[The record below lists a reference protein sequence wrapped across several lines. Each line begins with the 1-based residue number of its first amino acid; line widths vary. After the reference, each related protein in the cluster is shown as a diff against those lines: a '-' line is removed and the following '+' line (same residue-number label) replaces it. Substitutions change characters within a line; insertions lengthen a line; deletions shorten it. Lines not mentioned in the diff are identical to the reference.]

1 MNILVIVGHPNKES
15 FNLAIAEAVMTTLRN
30 NGHNVF
36 FHDLYEEKFSP
47 VLPYA
52 EFPQNAILTPDIT
65 LHCEEIRQA
74 DGIIIIHPEWWGQ
87 PPAILKGWID
97 RVIRPGIAY
106 NFIEGDKGDG
116 IPVGL
121 LKARVALVFNTSNTP
136 KEREQKIFGDPL
148 EILWKNCV
156 FGLCGVKNFYRRN
169 FEVVITSSLAQR
181 IGWLKEVDTII
192 EQYFPPDKTNSE

>member
-1 MNILVIVGHPNKES
+1 MKILVVVGHPNKDS
-15 FNLAIAEAVMTTLRN
+15 FNLAIAERVITSLKN
-30 NGHNVF
+30 NRHDIF

-52 EFPQNAILTPDIT
+52 EFPQNAILTPEIA
-65 LHCEEIRQA
+65 LHCSEIRQA

-148 EILWKNCV
+148 ETLWKNCV
-156 FGLCGVKNFYRRN
+156 FGLCGVKKFYRRN

-181 IGWLKEVDTII
+181 IGWLKEVDAII
-192 EQYFPPDKTNSE
+192 EQYFPRD

>member
-1 MNILVIVGHPNKES
+1 MKILVVVGHPNKDS
-15 FNLAIAEAVMTTLRN
+15 FNLAIAERVITSLKN
-30 NGHNVF
+30 NRHDIF

-52 EFPQNAILTPDIT
+52 EFPQNAILTPEIA
-65 LHCEEIRQA
+65 LHCSEIRQA

-148 EILWKNCV
+148 ETQWKNCV
-156 FGLCGVKNFYRRN
+156 FGLCGVKKFYRRN

-181 IGWLKEVDTII
+181 IGWLKEVDAII
-192 EQYFPPDKTNSE
+192 EQYFPRD